1 MDVLTFFG
9 IDLQK
14 LLLGFIGS
22 VFGWVADVLE
32 GALFDKPAPPF
43 PDLPNPF

>member
-14 LLLGFIGS
+14 LLLEFLGD
-22 VFGWVADVLE
+22 VLGWVTGTLE
-32 GALFDKPAPPF
+32 GALFNKPAPPF
-43 PDLPNPF
+43 PEFPSPF